1 MKRLVFVLYLSILI
15 FAVSCS
21 QPEEIVLEKSIENGL
36 WNKFTPLVWDSVVIP
51 DQGPY
56 QLVLEIEKDS
66 RFVSEQLIFQL
77 ISESHSGEMRN
88 QVFEL
93 PIANFEVG
101 EHQGPNLQFLRKDL
115 ESAGNFAA
123 NGVYHIE
130 FISLMPYLE
139 TPGVNKI
146 RLIFRK

>member
-1 MKRLVFVLYLSILI
+1 MKRSVFVLLLAILI
-15 FAVSCS
+15 FAGCSS
-21 QPEEIVLEKSIENGL
+21 QPGEIALEKTMENGV
-36 WNKFTPLVWDSVVIP
+36 WNKFTPLTWDSVVIP
-51 DQGPY
+51 AHGPY

-93 PIANFEVG
+93 PIANFEVA
-101 EHQGPNLQFLRKDL
+101 EHQDPNLQFLRKDL
-115 ESAGNFAA
+115 EAAGSFAP
-123 NGVYHIE
+123 NGIYHIE

-139 TPGVNKI
+139 TPGVHKI
-146 RLIFRK
+146 RLILRK